1 MTIRQKNQGLIVRS
15 LCHFGQRKRLSP
27 CDRWILA
34 ILNNLGNARR
44 KPEKPVVPENYLR
57 VVT

>member
-1 MTIRQKNQGLIVRS
+1 MRS
-15 LCHFGQRKRLSP
+15 LLCHFGQRKRLSP

-44 KPEKPVVPENYLR
+44 KHYKPVVPENYLPK
-57 VVT
+57 VT